1 MKITFEDKLHGAST
15 WEPATDEFEIA
26 EILQAVK
33 GMLVTHGYHE
43 CVVDEAFIDM
53 SSEIKEEYQEEDDT
67 EVIDPMDPVDRE
79 IYKAVKSIK
88 DIAWKR
94 KSLNKFKEF
103 SKYYRLA
110 VKKCNHYKF

>member
-88 DIAWKR
+88 DNVLKWPSDFDGAHHNGGCFNNNEK
-94 KSLNKFKEF
+94 
-103 SKYYRLA
+103 
-110 VKKCNHYKF
+110 